1 MVDTVREGGCL
12 CGAVHYKAV
21 GELLWVAHC
30 HCCSCRKARGAPM
43 QTWIGLRRD
52 EFAYT
57 QGAPVVCEF
66 SPGVRRAFCAACG
79 TPLTYEACASP
90 TRSTS
95 PPAPWTIPQARRRRC
110 TFGGRGGCCGCTPTT
125 VCPNPPSR
133 HAAPIRW
140 REAGFIRRPLIRRRL
155 PRSAP
160 LPRRWFARPRKA
172 RKRSPMP
179 RCGYRR

>member
-79 TPLTYEACASP
+79 TPLTYEAVRIADEVHVTAGTLDDPASAPP
-90 TRSTS
+90 TLYVWWEGRLLRLHADDGLPKS
-95 PPAPWTIPQARRRRC
+95 AKQAR
-110 TFGGRGGCCGCTPTT
+110 GADP
-125 VCPNPPSR
+125 V
-133 HAAPIRW
+133 A
-140 REAGFIRRPLIRRRL
+140 
-155 PRSAP
+155 
-160 LPRRWFARPRKA
+160 
-172 RKRSPMP
+172 
-179 RCGYRR
+179 